1 MNRALILAL
10 ALLFAAAIPAG
21 AAEKKEEGKEGKE
34 GKPSVGQYVDISPVA
49 IPVIWNGRLINYVFT
64 YVRVNLAPNADAI
77 GTRTKEPYFR
87 DALVRLAHR
96 TPFTRLDDF
105 TKIDEGKLKAA
116 LMPAVSAI
124 AGPKVVAN
132 VAVTSQTPKKAMGLP
147 KPPQAPAAPSANHE

>member
-1 MNRALILAL
+1 MVRALIVAFS
-10 ALLFAAAIPAG
+10 LLAAAALPAG
-21 AAEKKEEGKEGKE
+21 AAEKKEE

-49 IPVIWNGRLINYVFT
+49 IPIVWNGRLINYAFT

-105 TKIDEGKLKAA
+105 TKIDEAKLTAA
-116 LMPAVSAI
+116 LTPAVIAI
-124 AGPKVVAN
+124 AGPRVVAN
-132 VAVTSQTPKKAMGLP
+132 VVVSSQAPKRTVGLP
-147 KPPQAPAAPSANHE
+147 KPPQAPAARAPATE